1 MRILRLRLCNLNS
14 LFGEMEIDFTR
25 PPFSLGGLFAITGQT
40 GAGKTTLLDA
50 ITLAL
55 YGRVARYGNAAS
67 PETIMSRH
75 TGEAWAEVDFA
86 CASGSYRSLW
96 QRQRAHKKPDG
107 KLQNPRRQV
116 IALPSGEILT
126 EKIPE
131 AERKIPELTGLDY
144 DRFLRSVLLA
154 QGEFT
159 SFLKA
164 DARARTELLQEVTGT
179 VIYRD
184 ISEAA
189 YKRADAARKSCEL
202 LLRDQQA
209 VRILDE
215 GTRSQTLLQL
225 DEARRAL
232 ATVQPELNRLSERLS
247 QARRWQEL
255 DREREELAKAT
266 AAHEASLH
274 AEAGPLS
281 LLQTHERALPCQP
294 ALKDLDREQ
303 ALQAAEQAA
312 LAKGQSALPGAQ
324 EALGKA
330 QQDLA
335 KARLLLEEGDRN
347 HQAASSLWLEV
358 EELDRQLAASA
369 EAGRQ
374 LATQATEGVRR
385 RDKAAKDLDGHLKL
399 LATKRQAETAAQEWL
414 GAHQADAGLAANLAP
429 LQAALARWGA
439 AAARHQELV
448 TEGDHL
454 RASLRTQ
461 AGTIAAAAAE
471 AAKVE
476 KALVEQRAQEAA
488 LRSRIAET
496 AQGLPADRLDALI
509 EENRLRREAL
519 LQLARDAAQLR
530 TQSATLEQARQDEIQ
545 AGIALAEAV
554 KTAEACRKQSDT
566 VARLVD
572 ARRSAL
578 ALAETLQSLEQHRA
592 HLADGKPC
600 PLCGAVHHPYAS
612 PEARPSAE
620 LGAARKALKEAEAE
634 QYAAA
639 DSLSLAEKQEVSWAE
654 RHGRFRHEL
663 PRNFGHFS
671 KAQEAWN
678 HSAKLLQVTV
688 PWSDETGLQALSD
701 KNDHELTTR
710 SALKS
715 SLRILEKEL
724 GVLLSLV
731 TETAA
736 KAAKLEAE
744 HQRLIGL
751 EAQQRAQFG
760 PLEEKLAESLR
771 TQAGETRAFASL
783 LPADL
788 RAPDKHSEA
797 AGCLEALRQRAGTHA
812 THLEARNTLL
822 TELKSM
828 EASSEPLRQ
837 GLTEA
842 TASAAQLE
850 TELGKA
856 REAHALKLAERRQ
869 RFADKKPAEEREQF
883 ARQLRQLNDAVTAAL
898 SREAAGRQALAALQ
912 QELSRLEQSLAN
924 RSQVLEQGTA
934 ELQQKAI
941 EAGFDGL
948 PSLRSALLEESRVT
962 PLLALRRRLEEQGSA
977 LRVRRETLETRVT
990 SLAPSAA
997 SDFAGMPELQRAL
1010 AETEAARDE
1019 HNRQIGRLAQVI
1031 NEDDAQRARQSA
1043 VLGQIEEANRE
1054 QVRWQEL
1061 SALIGSADG
1070 TSFARFAQGLTLDR
1084 LTVLANRHLSQ
1095 LNPRYS
1101 MRRASGEA
1109 GENLALEI
1117 VDHYQADTT
1126 RPMSS
1131 LSGGESFLSSL
1142 ALSLALSELAGG
1154 RTSIESLFIDEG
1166 FGSLDADTLEVAM
1179 SALENLQAQGK
1190 TIGVIS
1196 HVESMKE
1203 RIPIQIQVHKEP
1215 GGHSRLK
1222 LLPAQS

>member
-14 LFGEMEIDFTR
+14 LLGEMEIDFTR

-179 VIYRD
+179 GIYRD

-189 YKRADAARKSCEL
+189 YKRAEAARKACDL

-215 GTRSQTLLQL
+215 STRSQTLLQL
-225 DEARRAL
+225 EASRGAL
-232 ATVQPELNRLSERLS
+232 ASVLPELNRLAERLS

-255 DREREELAKAT
+255 DQERDELAKAT
-266 AAHEASLH
+266 SAHESSLQ
-274 AEAGPLS
+274 AEAGPLA
-281 LLQTHERALPCQP
+281 LLQAHERALPCLP
-294 ALKDLDREQ
+294 SLKDLEREQ
-303 ALQAAEQAA
+303 ALQAGDQTA
-312 LAKGQSALPGAQ
+312 LTKGRASLPGAQ
-324 EALGKA
+324 AALNSA

-335 KARLLLEEGDRN
+335 KARLLLAEGDKN

-374 LATQATEGVRR
+374 LASQATEGGRR
-385 RDKAAKDLDGHLKL
+385 RDKAAKDLEAHLKL
-399 LATKRQAETAAQEWL
+399 LATKRQAEAAEQEWL
-414 GAHQADAGLAANLAP
+414 GTHARDASLAANLAP

-448 TEGDHL
+448 TEGDRL
-454 RASLRTQ
+454 RASLATQ
-461 AGTIAAAAAE
+461 EGTIAAAAAE
-471 AAKVE
+471 AATVGKT
-476 KALVEQRAQEAA
+476 LLEQQERESA
-488 LRSRIAET
+488 LRIRIAET
-496 AQGLPADRLDALI
+496 AQGLPQERLDALI
-509 EENRLRREAL
+509 EEHRLRREAL
-519 LQLARDAAQLR
+519 AQLGRDASQLR
-530 TQSATLEQARQDEIQ
+530 TQAAALEQARQDEIQ
-545 AGIALAEAV
+545 AGVALAEAV

-592 HLADGKPC
+592 HLSDGKPC

-612 PEARPSAE
+612 PEALPSAE

-678 HSAKLLQVTV
+678 HSAKLLQVALS
-688 PWSDETGLQALSD
+688 WSDETGLRSLSD
-701 KNDHELTTR
+701 ANDQELAKR
-710 SALKS
+710 SDLRN
-715 SLRILEKEL
+715 SLRSLEKEQRA
-724 GVLLSLV
+724 LLSQV

-744 HQRLIGL
+744 HQRLLGL
-751 EAQQRAQFG
+751 EAQQRALLG
-760 PLEEKLAESLR
+760 PLSEKITEALRNHAAETS
-771 TQAGETRAFASL
+771 AFASL

-788 RAPDKHSEA
+788 QAPAGHHEA
-797 AGCLEALRQRAGTHA
+797 TGCLEALRQRAGTHA
-812 THLEARNTLL
+812 AHLEIRNTLL
-822 TELKSM
+822 TELKSL
-828 EASSEPLRQ
+828 EAGSEALRQ
-837 GLTEA
+837 GLAEA
-842 TASAAQLE
+842 TDNAARLE
-850 TELGKA
+850 AELAKA
-856 REAHALKLAERRQ
+856 RETHARMLAERRE
-869 RFADKKPAEEREQF
+869 RFADKKPSEEREQV
-883 ARQLRQLNDAVTAAL
+883 AKQLRQLNDAVTAAL
-898 SREAAGRQALAALQ
+898 AREAAGGQALAALQ
-912 QELSRLEQSLAN
+912 QELTRLERSLSA
-924 RSQVLEQGTA
+924 RSQWLENSST
-934 ELQQKAI
+934 ELLQNAAKN
-941 EAGFDGL
+941 GFMGL
-948 PSLRSALLEESRVT
+948 EDLRRALLEDARVA
-962 PLLALRRRLEEQGSA
+962 PLLALRRRLEEQGAA
-977 LRVRRETLETRVT
+977 LRVRRETLETRIAA
-990 SLAPSAA
+990 LPPAA
-997 SDFAGMPELQRAL
+997 SADFAGMPELQRAL
-1010 AETEAARDE
+1010 AEAEATRDE

-1031 NEDDAQRARQSA
+1031 SEDDAQRARQSA

-1054 QVRWQEL
+1054 QTRWQEL

-1070 TSFARFAQGLTLDR
+1070 TAFARFAQGLTLDR

-1101 MRRASGEA
+1101 MRRATGEA

-1222 LLPAQS
+1222 LLPAQA